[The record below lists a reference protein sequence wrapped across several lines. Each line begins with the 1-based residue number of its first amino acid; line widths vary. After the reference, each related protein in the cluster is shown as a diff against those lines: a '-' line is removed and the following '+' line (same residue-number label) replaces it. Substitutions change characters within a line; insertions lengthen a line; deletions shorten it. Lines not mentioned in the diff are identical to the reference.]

1 MCCYS
6 RELTSTR
13 PRNDGCTPLYGA
25 SQEGHVDVVKLIL
38 DHGADI
44 NKAPN
49 DGVNPLD
56 IASQRGHEEIVRML
70 KEYISTK
77 QQKSLVTK
85 NIERYQRPITTLRS
99 LARSQLSTKS
109 TSEINEIKDR
119 LHPPGKFGGKRKTK
133 KSKRS
138 QKNRKSMKNKHSVRK

>member
-1 MCCYS
+1 M
-6 RELTSTR
+6 
-13 PRNDGCTPLYGA
+13 
-25 SQEGHVDVVKLIL
+25 
-38 DHGADI
+38 DI
-44 NKAPN
+44 NKTAN
-49 DGVNPLD
+49 NGTNPLD
-56 IASQRGHEEIVRML
+56 IASEKGHEEIVRML

-85 NIERYQRPITTLRS
+85 NIERYQRPVTTLRS

-119 LHPPGKFGGKRKTK
+119 LHPPGKLGKLGGKRKTK